1 MCYHSLEVH
10 GQPNFKEGKRLC
22 TNLWLRVS
30 ESSLVSAI
38 FQAIPVQVRILGIVA
53 LAMILGAVIGLER
66 EAKDKPAGLR
76 THMLVAGAAAFLVA
90 LSDVAV
96 KRFNVDLGTG
106 LVRSDPIRIIEAVIT
121 GISFLG
127 AGTILRHTGSDHV
140 EGLTTAASLLF
151 VAALGVCVALSQV
164 LLAIGVTVLVL
175 VTLRGV
181 GLLRRWLAHGRRE
194 LE

>member
-1 MCYHSLEVH
+1 V
-10 GQPNFKEGKRLC
+10 G
-22 TNLWLRVS
+22 T
-30 ESSLVSAI
+30 I
-38 FQAIPVQVRILGIVA
+38 FQSVPIQVRILGAIA

-76 THMLVAGAAAFLVA
+76 THMLVAGAATFLVA

-96 KRFNVDLGTG
+96 KRFNADLGTG

-127 AGTILRHTGSDHV
+127 AGTILRHKGSDHI

-164 LLAIGVTVLVL
+164 LLAVGATALVL

-194 LE
+194 